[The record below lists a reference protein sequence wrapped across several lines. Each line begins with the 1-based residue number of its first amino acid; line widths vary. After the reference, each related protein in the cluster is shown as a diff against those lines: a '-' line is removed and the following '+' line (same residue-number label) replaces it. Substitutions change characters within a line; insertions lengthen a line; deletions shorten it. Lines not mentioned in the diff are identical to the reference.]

1 MKRALLRIVAISLA
15 LTMVYAFAGCIPDAP
30 HVEHQKH
37 HAFRASVAP
46 RHVGAPVVLMLAR
59 IDVRTRPCDA
69 RVSFESIE
77 CSPDPARRLQLLDV
91 LRV

>member
-15 LTMVYAFAGCIPDAP
+15 LTLVYAFASCIPDVP

-37 HAFRASVAP
+37 HAIRASAAP
-46 RHVGAPVVLMLAR
+46 RHAGAPVVPVLAR
-59 IDVRTRPCDA
+59 VEVRTRPCDA
-69 RVSFESIE
+69 GTSFESTPF
-77 CSPDPARRLQLLDV
+77 STDTSRRLQLLDV